1 MIKIKQREEWENF
14 YFKTLHDVLLC
25 FASSLNV
32 MSLAKTDNLSKIYR
46 NPPLF
51 AKEGLELKD
60 TAIRPH
66 ENNIRRKQSQI

>member
-1 MIKIKQREEWENF
+1 
-14 YFKTLHDVLLC
+14 
-25 FASSLNV
+25 

-66 ENNIRRKQSQI
+66 ENNIWRKQSQIWFVIGHSQPKKRRAK